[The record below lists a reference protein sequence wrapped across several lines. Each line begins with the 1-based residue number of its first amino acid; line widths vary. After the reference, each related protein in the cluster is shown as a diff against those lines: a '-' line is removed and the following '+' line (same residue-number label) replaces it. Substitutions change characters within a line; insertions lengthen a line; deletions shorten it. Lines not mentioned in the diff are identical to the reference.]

1 MKLRSFLP
9 NNTALRRILSFIAI
23 AAVTAIIFLILRQ
36 HDASTEPIE
45 AEELPFLLMKWML
58 GCEGDSPWDV
68 TLSMAI
74 FKGIPFWL
82 FLCLFGPF
90 VYSDWTTDQVYV
102 ICRLKSR
109 TKRYLCR
116 CLQLFL
122 FACAAAT
129 IYTMELFAFLSPQL
143 KALTASVLIP
153 SVAKVWIS
161 ICGICFSFA
170 LLQSLI
176 SLLYGSSMG
185 FLSSSAIWCLSMILT
200 PFYLFWNLPNR
211 AWQSIT
217 SVYSAV
223 FLGISQIA
231 SIGWMLGA
239 IILHCVI
246 LTVIG
251 IALVKR
257 CDLGLKDQD
266 AV

>member
-9 NNTALRRILSFIAI
+9 NNNALRRMISFFLIAI
-23 AAVTAIIFLILRQ
+23 VTAIVFLISR
-36 HDASTEPIE
+36 HGASTEPIE
-45 AEELPFLLMKWML
+45 AEELPILMMTWML
-58 GCEGDSPWDV
+58 GCEGDSPWNI
-68 TLSMAI
+68 TISMAI

-82 FLCLFGPF
+82 FLCLFGPL
-90 VYSDWTTDQVYV
+90 VYSDWTADQVYV

-109 TKRYLCR
+109 AKRFLGR

-129 IYTMELFAFLSPQL
+129 IYTAELFAFLSPQL
-143 KALTASVLIP
+143 KALPASVLVP
-153 SVAKVWIS
+153 SAARVWIS
-161 ICGICFSFA
+161 VCGICFSFA

-176 SLLYGSSMG
+176 SLLYGSSIG
-185 FLSSSAIWCLSMILT
+185 FLSSSAIWCLSMIFV
-200 PFYLFWNLPNR
+200 PFYLFWNRPNR

-223 FLGISQIA
+223 FLGNSQIA

-246 LTVIG
+246 LVLIG
-251 IALVKR
+251 MALVKR